1 MHKILSYFIF
11 GLSLLTAN
19 AVYAEK
25 LIPTTTLEETISP
38 EKVALARN
46 LVQIQNVKQ
55 QWQDMVLKTFKKN
68 FEYGSAD
75 DIAAAKGF
83 TEILNKID
91 IETEMTQ
98 NYATIYSLQ
107 ELKLLNKFYDTPE
120 GKQIFIKQKQL
131 DKTFEDVFI
140 HHIQQIMVKYDMTT

>member
-1 MHKILSYFIF
+1 M
-11 GLSLLTAN
+11 
-19 AVYAEK
+19 
-25 LIPTTTLEETISP
+25 
-38 EKVALARN
+38 
-46 LVQIQNVKQ
+46 QIQNVKQ

-68 FEYGSAD
+68 FEYGSAN

-131 DKTFEDVFI
+131 DKTFDDVFI